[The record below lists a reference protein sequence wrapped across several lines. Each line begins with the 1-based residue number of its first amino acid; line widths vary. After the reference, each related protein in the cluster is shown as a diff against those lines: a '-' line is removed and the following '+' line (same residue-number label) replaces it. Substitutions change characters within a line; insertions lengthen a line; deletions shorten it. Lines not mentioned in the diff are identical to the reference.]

1 MVESGIGEVIVMED
15 NDDRNDNGYR
25 IDKIWLVKQI
35 VLVILGGFY
44 LYFGIHLLISSYQ
57 MNNPLTF
64 MLTFFASNLI
74 ILISAA
80 LLFGFLY
87 RMIMVYRHLK
97 RKDTA

>member
-1 MVESGIGEVIVMED
+1 MNNND
-15 NDDRNDNGYR
+15 TPNDDDYR
-25 IDKIWLVKQI
+25 INTIWWIKQI

-57 MNNPLTF
+57 INNPLWF
-64 MLTFFASNLI
+64 LLTFFASNLI

-80 LLFGFLY
+80 LLVGFTY
-87 RMIMVYRHLK
+87 RMIVMYRLIK

>member
-1 MVESGIGEVIVMED
+1 MED

-57 MNNPLTF
+57 MNNPLAF

-80 LLFGFLY
+80 LLVGFIY
-87 RMIMVYRHLK
+87 RIIVVYRHLK

>member
-1 MVESGIGEVIVMED
+1 MED
-15 NDDRNDNGYR
+15 NDDRNANGYR

-57 MNNPLTF
+57 MNNPLMF

-80 LLFGFLY
+80 LLVGFLY
-87 RMIMVYRHLK
+87 RIIVVYRYK
-97 RKDTA
+97 KSD

>member
-1 MVESGIGEVIVMED
+1 MED

-87 RMIMVYRHLK
+87 RMIMVYRYIK
-97 RKDTA
+97 KVTKVN

>member
-1 MVESGIGEVIVMED
+1 MED

-80 LLFGFLY
+80 LLFDFLY
-87 RMIMVYRHLK
+87 RMIMVYRYIK
-97 RKDTA
+97 KVTKVN

>member
-1 MVESGIGEVIVMED
+1 MED
-15 NDDRNDNGYR
+15 NDTPKNDEYR
-25 IDKIWLVKQI
+25 IDKIWWIKQI

-57 MNNPLTF
+57 INNPLWF
-64 MLTFFASNLI
+64 LLTFFASNLI

-80 LLFGFLY
+80 LLVGFTY
-87 RMIMVYRHLK
+87 RMIVMYRLIK

>member
-1 MVESGIGEVIVMED
+1 MND
-15 NDDRNDNGYR
+15 NDTSNGDDYR
-25 IDKIWLVKQI
+25 INKIWWIKQI

-57 MNNPLTF
+57 INHPLMF
-64 MLTFFASNLI
+64 LLTFFASNLI

-80 LLFGFLY
+80 LLVGFTY
-87 RMIMVYRHLK
+87 RMIVMYRLIK

>member
-1 MVESGIGEVIVMED
+1 MGD
-15 NDDRNDNGYR
+15 NEDRNDNGYR
-25 IDKIWLVKQI
+25 IGKIWWLKQI
-35 VLVILGGFY
+35 VFY

-80 LLFGFLY
+80 LLVGFMY
-87 RMIMVYRHLK
+87 RLIVVYRYK
-97 RKDTA
+97 KSD

>member
-57 MNNPLTF
+57 MNNPLMF

-74 ILISAA
+74 ILIS
-80 LLFGFLY
+80 
-87 RMIMVYRHLK
+87 
-97 RKDTA
+97 

>member
-1 MVESGIGEVIVMED
+1 MED

-25 IDKIWLVKQI
+25 INKIWWMKQI

-44 LYFGIHLLISSYQ
+44 LYFGIHLLIASYQ
-57 MNNPLTF
+57 MNNPLAF

-80 LLFGFLY
+80 LLVGFMY
-87 RMIMVYRHLK
+87 RMIVVYRHLK
-97 RKDTA
+97 RKDIA